1 MEVNG
6 SKVRDMPHEEL
17 VTFIRQQSM
26 DDGKMG
32 CRVFNNG
39 IQNRFLA

>member
-26 DDGKMG
+26 EDGNMG
-32 CRVFNNG
+32 CRVSNKG
-39 IQNRFLA
+39 IQN